1 VVFRMVYSDGTSTKC
16 IKDVSEPILRNELIL
31 KRTF

>member
-1 VVFRMVYSDGTSTKC
+1 MVYSNITLTKR

-31 KRTF
+31 EQKT

>member
-1 VVFRMVYSDGTSTKC
+1 MVYSDTTSTKR

-31 KRTF
+31 EQKI